1 MLQTFEPPFY
11 LNGVKSWFHCEDF
24 NLTESYKI
32 NQDAYHYH
40 DYIEILYSFDNDDF
54 VHIGDQ
60 CYHFGPGNLAIINSE
75 EPHKVTHTG
84 NSRYAVIKFSPE
96 ILNLDVYNLFNAQYT
111 IPFLTHNIQKN
122 FLTKAETDATQI
134 PAICRDIL
142 REWNQK
148 EDGHDLMIYG
158 NILKLIAEI
167 YRCWERSG
175 VVSANKTLS
184 NDMKKALQYID
195 EHYNTAT
202 EKDVA
207 GFCNISYTH
216 FSRIF
221 QKEVGMKFNHYLTFV
236 RLRAAEKLLITTD
249 MSITEI
255 ALLTGF
261 ASASHFVARFKVHK
275 QITPNQF
282 RKKFTE

>member
-1 MLQTFEPPFY
+1 MLKTYEPPFY
-11 LNGVKSWFHCEDF
+11 WNGVKSWFHCEDF
-24 NLTESYKI
+24 NLIDAYKR
-32 NQDAYHYH
+32 NQVAYHYH
-40 DYIEILYSFDNDDF
+40 DYIEILYSFSNDDL

-60 CYHFGPGNLAIINSE
+60 CYPFVPGNLVIINSE

-84 NSRYAVIKFSPE
+84 NSRYAVIKFSPQ
-96 ILNLDVYNLFNAQYT
+96 ILNSDIYHLFNAQYT
-111 IPFLTHNIQKN
+111 VPFLTHHIKKII
-122 FLTKAETDATQI
+122 FTKEETENTEI
-134 PAICRDIL
+134 PSICRDIL

-175 VVSANKTLS
+175 VVNSGKTLS
-184 NDMKKALQYID
+184 GDMTKALKYID

-207 GFCNISYTH
+207 TFCNISYTH

-221 QKEVGMKFNHYLTFV
+221 KKEVEIKFNDYITFV
-236 RLRAAEKLLITTD
+236 RLRAAEKLLITTN

-255 ALLTGF
+255 ALTTGF
-261 ASASHFVARFKVHK
+261 SSASHFVARFKARK
-275 QITPNQF
+275 EITPSQF
-282 RKKFTE
+282 RKKFN